1 MLNEAMV
8 TDTEPPLDDEGA
20 SGFAARLEQAIGEH
34 SVRSF
39 ANRAGLSEGV
49 VRKYLRHASYPTL
62 DRLISLARAGGV
74 RVAWLATGEGPQAAL
89 DGDQAALLQAFG
101 AYWRRTAPA
110 DSFFSAAHRFAA
122 DYNRGADGIQLIPDI
137 TEVRVNEL
145 FELAKVARETEM
157 DAGLTVP
164 QQTEPDNNAGSG
176 RLDPELLQTV
186 LRTVEQILEES
197 GQSAPP
203 EKKAEIATAVYD
215 LYTDTGRPVDKEKV
229 SRLIKILE

>member
-1 MLNEAMV
+1 MALA
-8 TDTEPPLDDEGA
+8 TDTDTPFDEEGA
-20 SGFAARLEQAIGEH
+20 AGFAARLQQAIGEQ

-39 ANRAGLSEGV
+39 ATRARLSEGV
-49 VRKYLRHASYPTL
+49 VRKYLRNASYPTL
-62 DRLISLARAGGV
+62 DRLISLAQAGGV

-89 DGDQAALLQAFG
+89 GGDQAALLQAFG
-101 AYWRRTAPA
+101 TYWRRNAPS
-110 DSFFSAAHRFAA
+110 DSFFAAAHRFAA
-122 DYNRGADGIQLIPDI
+122 DYNRGVSNIQHVPGIN
-137 TEVRVNEL
+137 EVRVNEL

-157 DAGLTVP
+157 DAGLDGP
-164 QQTEPDNNAGSG
+164 PEPESDSNSGG

-197 GQSAPP
+197 GRGASP

-215 LYTDTGRPVDKEKV
+215 LYTDTGRPVDKDKV

>member
-1 MLNEAMV
+1 MVPDAEQALN
-8 TDTEPPLDDEGA
+8 DDGA
-20 SGFAARLEQAIGEH
+20 SGFAERLEQAIGDY
-34 SVRSF
+34 SVRAF

-49 VRKYLRHASYPTL
+49 VRKYLRNASYPTL
-62 DRLISLARAGGV
+62 DRLISLAHAGGV

-101 AYWRRTAPA
+101 AYWHRYAPT

-122 DYNRGADGIQLIPDI
+122 DYNRGAEGVQQVPGTD
-137 TEVRVNEL
+137 EVRVNEL

-157 DAGLTVP
+157 DAGLTAP
-164 QQTEPDNNAGSG
+164 LEKEPDNTASG

-186 LRTVEQILEES
+186 LRTVENILEES
-197 GQSAPP
+197 GQTAPP